1 MKEEGVLH
9 DPATCGAAREAILEA
24 APATL
29 TSWLA
34 GEGAW
39 GPHLTGCGRC
49 RRAAGAVLEGEA
61 ALGRALAGLGPRRS
75 AEDILAGID
84 SGRVPTTVGRGR
96 RLARR
101 WWPLVPAAA
110 AAVLAVVLLDGPPR
124 DGPPATATHVA
135 DAGSTRAETVED
147 RVEFSIEA
155 PPEGR
160 LVVVETSDPRM
171 RVVWHLRSD

>member
-1 MKEEGVLH
+1 MKEEGVPH

-24 APATL
+24 APTTL
-29 TSWLA
+29 RSWLT

-84 SGRVPTTVGRGR
+84 SVHAPTTVGRGG

-101 WWPLVPAAA
+101 WWLLVPAAA
-110 AAVLAVVLLDGPPR
+110 AAVLAVVLLDGPER
-124 DGPPATATHVA
+124 DPPATATHVT
-135 DAGSTRAETVED
+135 DARSGRAETAEE